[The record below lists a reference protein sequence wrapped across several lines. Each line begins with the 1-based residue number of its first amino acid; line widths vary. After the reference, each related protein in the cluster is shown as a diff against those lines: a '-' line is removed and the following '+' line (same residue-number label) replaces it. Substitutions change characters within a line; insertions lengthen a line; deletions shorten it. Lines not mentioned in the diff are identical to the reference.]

1 MKREGPGAKG
11 TQERAMGPSK
21 GFLCYGYYCR
31 PFAMAS
37 FSASS
42 MALSYADM
50 SSTALSS
57 SDSLGA
63 VAATMRPSFCCLDGF
78 FAQARRRLLQL

>member
-1 MKREGPGAKG
+1 M
-11 TQERAMGPSK
+11 
-21 GFLCYGYYCR
+21 GFLCYGYYCS

-37 FSASS
+37 FSAPS
-42 MALSYADM
+42 MALSYVDM

-63 VAATMRPSFCCLDGF
+63 VAATMRPSFCCLDGLGWDLGVT
-78 FAQARRRLLQL
+78 LLLRPAAGCYSCEGE